1 MEQRIQLTFG
11 DFAAAAEPFS
21 LLEVW
26 LAEAKARELRDY
38 DAAALATVDAE
49 GLPNVRMVL
58 VRGIDARGFVF
69 YTNAE
74 SAKGAELKAYPKA
87 ALVFHWKSLGR
98 QVRARG
104 TIAPATDAESDAYYG
119 SRPRESQIGAWA
131 SKQSRPL
138 HSRTVLERE
147 AERFAKKYQGAPVP
161 RPAYWHGFR
170 LIPLSIEFWKE
181 GAHRLHDRLVFSRE
195 AIGAQWRRELLYP

>member
-11 DFAAAAEPFS
+11 DLAAAAEPFS
-21 LLEVW
+21 LLELW
-26 LAEAKARELRDY
+26 LAEAKARELRDF
-38 DAAALATVDAE
+38 DAAALATVDSE

-69 YTNAE
+69 YTNTE
-74 SAKGAELKAYPKA
+74 STKGEELNAHPKA

-98 QVRARG
+98 QVRVRG
-104 TIAPATDAESDAYYG
+104 PVEHATVAESDAYYG

-138 HSRTVLERE
+138 HSRAALERE
-147 AERFAKKYQGAPVP
+147 AERIAETYQGAAVP
-161 RPAYWHGFR
+161 RPPHWHGFR
-170 LIPLSIEFWKE
+170 LVPLAIEFWKE
-181 GAHRLHDRLVFSRE
+181 GAHRLHDRLVFSR
-195 AIGAQWRRELLYP
+195 AAPGAQWRRELLYP

>member
-11 DFAAAAEPFS
+11 DLAATAEPFS

-38 DAAALATVDAE
+38 DAAALATVDRE

-74 SAKGAELKAYPKA
+74 SAKGAELKAHPKA

-104 TIAPATDAESDAYYG
+104 AIEHASGAESDAYYG

-138 HSRTVLERE
+138 QSRAALERE
-147 AERFAKKYQGAPVP
+147 AERFADKYKGAPVP
-161 RPAYWHGFR
+161 RPAHWHGFR

-181 GAHRLHDRLVFSRE
+181 GAHRLHDRLVFSR
-195 AIGAQWRRELLYP
+195 AQPDAPWRRELLYP